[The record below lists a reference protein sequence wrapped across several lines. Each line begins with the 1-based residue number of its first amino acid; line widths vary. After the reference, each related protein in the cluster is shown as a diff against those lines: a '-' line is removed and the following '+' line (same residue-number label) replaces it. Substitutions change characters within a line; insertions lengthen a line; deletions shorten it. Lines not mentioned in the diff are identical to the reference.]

1 MNEHDMPPWM
11 RAEREVERKLAE
23 VRRDLRDALD
33 GNKPFHDDPFRAD
46 PLAPVEAP
54 DNDEAD
60 RQDAMFAPLHVADC
74 YNG

>member
-1 MNEHDMPPWM
+1 M

-23 VRRDLRDALD
+23 ARRALRDALD
-33 GNKPFHDDPFRAD
+33 GNKPFHSDPFRAD
-46 PLAPVEAP
+46 QLAPAEAHDDND